1 MTAPFVRILNGDV
14 LDHLRGLPDDSVHC
28 CVTSPP
34 YWGLRDYS
42 RCGCGVGRTRDELPN
57 PPAGWAERE
66 SNLGAFVQFAPL
78 CPICHGTGKIAGTER
93 QLGLEPTPEQY
104 IANMTAA
111 FHEVKRVLRK
121 DGTLWCN
128 MGDCYAGGGAHQE
141 PDKYGVCDDSKP
153 VRPRVETLKPKDLV
167 GQPWRLA
174 FALQQPYYLGRIQ
187 NEHDRIWLA
196 AMIEAEGC
204 MFIHCRKEGQSNGQ
218 GYARKNATYGAGL
231 EVCNTHKAIV
241 DRCMVIAGSGSIC
254 DQGPEE
260 NGRRKQK
267 LYRWNLRTNEC
278 RDIIREIYPYLTAKK
293 HQARLLLS
301 CPSSG
306 PDAEKAHQSLISLHN
321 GGETTIDF
329 PEPNL
334 KDLWE
339 PGWYVRSDII
349 WAKNNP
355 MPESVTDRPT
365 KAHEYIFLLSK
376 SPRYFYDQEAVR
388 EKSADPYS
396 WEEYQKQLGHSFGG
410 SIETRFG
417 IDKHDGGRSHPA
429 GRNSRTVWEIATQ
442 PYAAAHF
449 ATFPEELPRRCIR
462 AGTSEKGCCPK
473 CGSPWERIVEPTEDY
488 KKNLGG
494 KGFATKDWR
503 NGRFGETKAENYPSA
518 TAQYRTLGWQ
528 PTCSCNESET
538 VPCVVL
544 DPFAGSGT
552 TGAVARSMGRSSIL
566 IELNPEY
573 VKLIR
578 KRCETSHVALDSFAE
593 VSE

>member
-1 MTAPFVRILNGDV
+1 
-14 LDHLRGLPDDSVHC
+14 
-28 CVTSPP
+28 
-34 YWGLRDYS
+34 
-42 RCGCGVGRTRDELPN
+42 
-57 PPAGWAERE
+57 
-66 SNLGAFVQFAPL
+66 
-78 CPICHGTGKIAGTER
+78 
-93 QLGLEPTPEQY
+93 
-104 IANMTAA
+104 MTAA

-128 MGDCYAGGGAHQE
+128 MGDCYAHTGACGGE
-141 PDKYGVCDDSKP
+141 SPDGP
-153 VRPRVETLKPKDLV
+153 RRPRELDRIAQERMGVRVPEGLKPKDLV

-174 FALQQPYYLGRIQ
+174 FALQA
-187 NEHDRIWLA
+187 D
-196 AMIEAEGC
+196 
-204 MFIHCRKEGQSNGQ
+204 
-218 GYARKNATYGAGL
+218 
-231 EVCNTHKAIV
+231 
-241 DRCMVIAGSGSIC
+241 
-254 DQGPEE
+254 
-260 NGRRKQK
+260 
-267 LYRWNLRTNEC
+267 
-278 RDIIREIYPYLTAKK
+278 
-293 HQARLLLS
+293 
-301 CPSSG
+301 
-306 PDAEKAHQSLISLHN
+306 
-321 GGETTIDF
+321 
-329 PEPNL
+329 
-334 KDLWE
+334 
-339 PGWYVRSDII
+339 GWYLRSDII
-349 WAKNNP
+349 WAKPNP

-449 ATFPEELPRRCIR
+449 ATFPEELPRRCIK

-473 CGSPWERIVEPTEDY
+473 CGSPWERITEDLEPVQQHWSPGTQEKAVIAQGPHGKTSVINTGFITP
-488 KKNLGG
+488 KK
-494 KGFATKDWR
+494 
-503 NGRFGETKAENYPSA
+503 SI
-518 TAQYRTLGWQ
+518 GWQ
-528 PTCSCNESET
+528 PTCSCGLTET

-578 KRCETSHVALDSFAE
+578 ERCETNHVALDSFAE